1 VRARPNHPPKHK
13 KRKKT
18 LVGNNVVSYICALFF
33 MLFICAI
40 FRSLQTLKYQKV
52 TKPKVEE
59 FWPKVEEFWLKSGEI
74 LA

>member
-1 VRARPNHPPKHK
+1 
-13 KRKKT
+13 
-18 LVGNNVVSYICALFF
+18 VSYICALFF

-52 TKPKVEE
+52 TKPKVEG
-59 FWPKVEEFWLKSGEI
+59 FWPKVEEFWLKSGGI